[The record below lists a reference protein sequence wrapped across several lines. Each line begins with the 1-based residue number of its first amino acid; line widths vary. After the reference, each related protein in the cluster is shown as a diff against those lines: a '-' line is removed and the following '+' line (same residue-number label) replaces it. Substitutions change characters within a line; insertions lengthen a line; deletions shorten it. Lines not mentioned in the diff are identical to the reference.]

1 MIYVSS
7 ACSKQKK
14 IGNAIREL
22 AEHGFQN
29 IELSGGTEYYRG
41 YEDDISDLKNKYNLN
56 FLVHNYFPTP
66 KEDFVLNLAS
76 LDDAIFERSL
86 ARLRQAIRLAHLL
99 GADKFGFHAGFYVD
113 IGVNEIGKA
122 ISAGNLC
129 NMKQAYEIFCNGF
142 NLIKNESKG
151 IDIYIENNVYSKTNF
166 NKYGLQNPFM
176 LTSPAEY
183 RELQQH
189 IDFKLLLDVAHLYVS
204 SRSVGF
210 DFNSYLDQMIMETD
224 YIHLSDN
231 DGWHDQNAEFMSD
244 SKLLDRIKKKHLKD
258 KTITLEIYTGIDG
271 LKASFDHIAAMMI
284 NEGNIE
290 TR

>member
-7 ACSKQKK
+7 PCSKQKK
-14 IGNAIREL
+14 IGNAIREF

-29 IELSGGTEYYRG
+29 IELSGGTEYYEG
-41 YEDDISDLKNKYNLN
+41 YEDDIFDLKKKYNLN
-56 FLVHNYFPTP
+56 FLVHNYFPSP

-86 ARLRQAIRLAHLL
+86 AHLRKAIRLSCLL

-113 IGVNEIGKA
+113 IGINEIGKA
-122 ISAGNLC
+122 VSARHLC
-129 NMKQAYEIFCNGF
+129 DTKQAYEKFCNGF
-142 NLIKNESKG
+142 NLIKNESKE

-166 NKYGLQNPFM
+166 DIYGLQNPFM

-204 SRSVGF
+204 SRTLGF
-210 DFNSYLDQMIMETD
+210 DFDSHLDQMIMETD

-231 DGWHDQNAEFMSD
+231 DGCNDQNAEFTSD
-244 SKLLDRIKKKHLKD
+244 SKLLDKIKKKYLKN
-258 KTITLEIYTGIDG
+258 KTITLEVYAGIDG
-271 LKASFDHIAAMMI
+271 LKASLDRVAAIIAD
-284 NEGNIE
+284 
-290 TR
+290 